1 VTDATADD
9 TPSDDATAGSER
21 GVRPSISSTSTVA
34 KPATF
39 LAGNSLASRAFS
51 RIGWLIVVPFFRAY
65 TRLTINGKEH
75 LPTSGAFVLAPTHRS
90 YLDTPFAGTVRWK
103 RMRFM
108 GKHTMWKHRH
118 IGWVLSALGA
128 FPVQRGSADREALKR
143 AIEVLQSGEP
153 LVLFPEGER
162 KQGPVVQPLFDGAV
176 YIAIKAGVPIVP
188 VGIGGSERVMPKHAK
203 FVYPRKVHLEIGPP
217 IPAPVAPEGQRLPRT
232 IYRDHSDRLHGELQ
246 RLFDTAMDRVPWS
259 YPID

>member
-1 VTDATADD
+1 MTDPAT
-9 TPSDDATAGSER
+9 GGGR
-21 GVRPSISSTSTVA
+21 VRPSISSSTTIA

-39 LAGNSLASRAFS
+39 LAGNSLASRIFYRAA
-51 RIGWLIVVPFFRAY
+51 WLVVIPLFRVY
-65 TRLTINGKEH
+65 TRLTISGKEH

-108 GKHTMWKHRH
+108 GKHTMWKYRSL
-118 IGWVLSALGA
+118 GWVISALGA

-143 AIEVLQSGEP
+143 AIEVLEMGEP

-162 KQGPVVQPLFDGAV
+162 KEGPVVQPLFDGAV
-176 YIAIKAGVPIVP
+176 YIAIKARVPIVP

-203 FVYPRKVHLEIGPP
+203 FVYPRKVHVEIGPP
-217 IPAPVAPEGQRLPRT
+217 ILPPDVPAGARVHRT
-232 IYRDHSDRLHGELQ
+232 TYTEYSERLHAELQ
-246 RLFDTAMDRVPWS
+246 RLFDTAMERVPWE
-259 YPID
+259 YPT